1 MMLAVF
7 ANKAAF
13 TQNLAVK
20 SSQSTCCFLN
30 QIVIEGETNIN
41 QFNFTFDNSR
51 YDVLTINEQAKSENP
66 KKEIIEFEI
75 PVKGFK
81 GDNYLMEN
89 DFYTLL
95 NASNHPIIIV
105 GIEKSLLQKIFFGTA
120 GSVIDFYIT
129 IAGKT
134 KRVTGEYTTNC
145 KNDLTILTGNANI
158 RLTDFSIDP
167 PQKMLG
173 MLKVKDLIFIKFDI
187 SMLSENTLVK
197 L

>member
-1 MMLAVF
+1 MLALC

-13 TQNLAVK
+13 AQKLAVK
-20 SSQSTCCFLN
+20 SDNSNCCYLN
-30 QIVIEGETNIN
+30 QIIIEGETNIN

-51 YDVLTINEQAKSENP
+51 YDVLTINEKAKSDNL
-66 KKEIIEFEI
+66 KKELIEFEI

-105 GIEKSLLQKIFFGTA
+105 GIEKSLLQKIFFGSA

-129 IAGKT
+129 IAGNT
-134 KRVTGEYTTNC
+134 KHVKGEYTTNC

-187 SMLSENTLVK
+187 SMPSENALVN